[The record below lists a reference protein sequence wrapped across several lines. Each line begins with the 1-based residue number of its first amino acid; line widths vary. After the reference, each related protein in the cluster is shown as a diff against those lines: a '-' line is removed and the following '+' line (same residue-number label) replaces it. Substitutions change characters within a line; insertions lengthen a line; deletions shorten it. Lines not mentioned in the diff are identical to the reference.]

1 MKKIVFVLC
10 ALVSLLSFAESKV
23 LQAVYVPDMTFLYEC
38 DLKALGAMEGVEAK
52 LEKME
57 NVPLA
62 DVLNLNASTEKMLK
76 ALGLDPKKDLVK
88 LNMVATVSTEQ
99 MSSIQKGAN
108 LDKMPFCGAVERT
121 ISVQGN
127 IGIRIRV

>member
-57 NVPLA
+57 NV
-62 DVLNLNASTEKMLK
+62 K
-76 ALGLDPKKDLVK
+76 AEL
-88 LNMVATVSTEQ
+88 
-99 MSSIQKGAN
+99 
-108 LDKMPFCGAVERT
+108 
-121 ISVQGN
+121 
-127 IGIRIRV
+127 